1 MFVAPGDQVYEGMV
15 VGEHARSNDLPV
27 NPTRA
32 KQLTNMRASGTDEN
46 IILKPSR
53 LFTLESALEY
63 VEDDEW
69 VEITPGNIRLR
80 KMLLKES
87 DRKRAGRASLAL
99 K

>member
-1 MFVAPGDQVYEGMV
+1 MAENV
-15 VGEHARSNDLPV
+15 RSNDLPV

-32 KQLTNMRASGTDEN
+32 KQLTNMRASGSDEN
-46 IILKPSR
+46 IQLKPPR
-53 LFTLESALEY
+53 LFSLESALEY

-69 VEITPGNIRLR
+69 VEITPSNIRLR

-87 DRKRAGRASLAL
+87 DRKRAGRSAVA